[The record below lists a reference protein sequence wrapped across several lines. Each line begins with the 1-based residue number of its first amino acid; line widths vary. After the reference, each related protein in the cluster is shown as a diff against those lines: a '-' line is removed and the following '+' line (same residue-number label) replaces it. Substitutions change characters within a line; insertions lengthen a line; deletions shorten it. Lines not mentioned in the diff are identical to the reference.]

1 MSSLHGA
8 LFSILAGEEEEE
20 ISTGEFTV
28 VSAHHI
34 RPQRQPGKMSSRQV
48 PQTFGRN
55 LAAAN

>member
-8 LFSILAGEEEEE
+8 LFSILAGEEEGEV
-20 ISTGEFTV
+20 STGEFTV

-34 RPQRQPGKMSSRQV
+34 RPQKQPGEMSSRQV